1 MTSRKDNA
9 QRELEISRAYRVL
22 FLNDDGTLKP
32 EAEVV
37 LRDLEKKCGWM
48 VTRIPVTNTGNIDPL
63 QLAVDTAKRTIYA
76 HVKERVFAPLDKIVK
91 LIAGESSNE

>member
-1 MTSRKDNA
+1 MTNRKDNA

-48 VTRIPVTNTGNIDPL
+48 LKAMPRVTDGSIDPL
-63 QLAVDTAKRTIYA
+63 QLAADTSKRTIYA
-76 HVKERVFAPLDKIVK
+76 HIRERVFAPLDKLVK